1 MGIVNSRRR
10 KFLSYYKPYTG
21 LLVADLACALG
32 AAVIALILP
41 LCVRHITKDLLDVT
55 ESVATEQIY
64 TMGLVMLVLVIL
76 HGLFHMFVSYQGHMM
91 GALMERDMRAEL
103 FDHYQKMSFGFYDDR
118 QTGELMNRMT
128 NDTFWLGE
136 LCHHGPEDIVITS
149 IKFFGTFIVLL
160 TIDVQLTLIVF
171 AFFPPMAA
179 YAFYFNRQMNVALR
193 ASKDRIGDINAQ
205 AEDSLAGVRVV
216 KSFTNAAIE
225 RAKFAIENDRFVEAK
240 GEGYRSESYL

>member
-103 FDHYQKMSFGFYDDR
+103 FDH
-118 QTGELMNRMT
+118 
-128 NDTFWLGE
+128 
-136 LCHHGPEDIVITS
+136 
-149 IKFFGTFIVLL
+149 
-160 TIDVQLTLIVF
+160 
-171 AFFPPMAA
+171 
-179 YAFYFNRQMNVALR
+179 
-193 ASKDRIGDINAQ
+193 
-205 AEDSLAGVRVV
+205 
-216 KSFTNAAIE
+216 
-225 RAKFAIENDRFVEAK
+225 
-240 GEGYRSESYL
+240 